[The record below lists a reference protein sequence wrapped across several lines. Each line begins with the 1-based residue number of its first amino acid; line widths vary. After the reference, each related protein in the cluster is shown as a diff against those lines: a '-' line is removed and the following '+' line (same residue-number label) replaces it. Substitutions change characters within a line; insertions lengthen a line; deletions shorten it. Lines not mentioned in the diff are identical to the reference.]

1 MKKQI
6 EKIRQQKIDYI
17 LAKKKNLFIK
27 YGISYRSFHRFDDGT
42 SVKPIGVINISNPN
56 AGMITCEFFSQEFID
71 SLDEE
76 TIMRCAV
83 QIHDG
88 KTVTEKGITGKLWKD
103 YDQVINAYKI
113 TEQGGTY
120 AEILFENSLKLVQRE
135 SELSDL
141 QSLVKESSDIL
152 NKANI

>member
-6 EKIRQQKIDYI
+6 EKIKKQKIDYI
-17 LAKKKNLFIK
+17 LSEKKKLFNK
-27 YGISYRSFHRFDDGT
+27 YGISYRSFHRFEDGT
-42 SVKPIGVINISNPN
+42 AVKPIEVINISNPD
-56 AGMITCEFFSQEFID
+56 AGMITCEFFSQEVID

-76 TIMRCAV
+76 TIMRCGV
-83 QIHDG
+83 VMHDG
-88 KTVTEKGITGKLWKD
+88 KTMTKNGISTKLWKD
-103 YDQVINAYKI
+103 YAQVINAYKI

-141 QSLVKESSDIL
+141 QSLVRESSDIL